1 MNDSN
6 NDHVNIL
13 DLPNELLQ
21 IIFNKLNMI
30 DVLYSLVDVNE
41 RFDQLVFD
49 PLYIHNLDMTI
60 KSLSDDTSLIH
71 DEILEKICEKILPR
85 IHDEVNK
92 ISVEPNSMKR
102 ILHAV
107 NYSRLYTLSLI
118 NFEEKILLHYLTGM
132 LFNFDRFN

>member
-1 MNDSN
+1 MKHHLFFYVLGDS
-6 NDHVNIL
+6 IL
-13 DLPNELLQ
+13 QDLLAKK
-21 IIFNKLNMI
+21 ITHLNI

-71 DEILEKICEKILPR
+71 DEILERICEKILPR

-92 ISVEPNSMKR
+92 ISVEPNSIKR

-107 NYSRLYTLSLI
+107 NYPRLYTLSLI
-118 NFEEKILLHYLTGM
+118 NFEEEILLHYLTGM